1 MAGAMMVE
9 RAGSIPAMEPMDYK
23 EFVAKLE
30 EEQNREMDEE
40 QLREME
46 ASALDIGQKMR
57 EEGKA
62 QELGNLI
69 KLIRPFTKLLS
80 KAKAAKLIR
89 GLVDMYLDMGADTG
103 YEVTL
108 CKECITWATEEKRIF
123 LRQALEARLIGL
135 YYDTGNYQ
143 AALADGAKLLKELK
157 KLDDKNLLVEVQLL
171 ESKTYH
177 ALGNLPKARAA
188 LTSARTTANSIYVPP
203 KVQAQ
208 LDLQSGIL
216 HASEERDFKT
226 AFSYFYEA
234 FEQYDSVEDK
244 NALTALKYMLM
255 SKIMLRTPEE
265 VQNIVSGKLALK
277 YSGSDI
283 EAMKLVAQASKNRS
297 LADFQ
302 ITVDKYTREL
312 KEDKIVE
319 RHLDSLYQTM
329 LEQNLCRIIE
339 PYSRVQ
345 VKFVAEKI
353 NLPEN
358 QVEKKLSQMILDKK
372 FQGILDQETR
382 VLIIFEATERDETY
396 DNVIETIS
404 AMSKVVDRLYQAA
417 QKLT

>member
-1 MAGAMMVE
+1 MMVE

-40 QLREME
+40 QLKEKETVIMEIGKKYREQGN
-46 ASALDIGQKMR
+46 AKD
-57 EEGKA
+57 
-62 QELGNLI
+62 LGNMI
-69 KLIRPFTKLLS
+69 TAIRPFTKLLS

-89 GLVDMYLDMGADTG
+89 GLVDMYLDMDAATG
-103 YEVTL
+103 YEVQL
-108 CKECITWATEEKRIF
+108 CKECIQWATDEKRIF

-135 YYDTGNYQ
+135 YYDTGNYK
-143 AALADGAKLLKELK
+143 AALADGATLLKELK

-203 KVQAQ
+203 KIQAQ
-208 LDLQSGIL
+208 LDLQAGIL

-234 FEQYDSVEDK
+234 FEQYDSCDDSH
-244 NALTALKYMLM
+244 ALLALKYMLM
-255 SKIMLRTPEE
+255 AKIMLNLPEE
-265 VQNIVSGKLALK
+265 VHHIVSGKLALK
-277 YSGSDI
+277 YQGTGI
-283 EAMKLVAQASKNRS
+283 EAMKKVAKASTGRS

-302 ITVDKYTREL
+302 AAVKEYSSEL
-312 KEDKIVE
+312 EQDRIVAK
-319 RHLDSLYQTM
+319 HLQSLYQTM

-339 PYSRVQ
+339 PYNRVQ
-345 VKFVAEKI
+345 VDHVAKKI
-353 NLPEN
+353 NLPEAE
-358 QVEKKLSQMILDKK
+358 VEKKLSQMILDKK
-372 FQGILDQETR
+372 IQGILDQETR
-382 VLIIFEATERDETY
+382 VLIIFEAKPRDTTY
-396 DNVIETIS
+396 DDVLETIG
-404 AMSKVVDRLYQAA
+404 AMSKVVDRLYVTA